1 MSEQSTGTADSQP
14 SHLRRRE
21 VAEQADRAHRVPD
34 PNDAP
39 AIDAL
44 RRAAAILRS
53 MNAAEVDAGALAA
66 LYEHVANIWAGGAL
80 THQQWPYTRRLVL
93 ELAKGGWQ
101 Q

>member
-1 MSEQSTGTADSQP
+1 MSEQPTGTADSQP
-14 SHLRRRE
+14 DHLRRRE
-21 VAEQADRAHRVPD
+21 VAEQADRDHRAPVPD
-34 PNDAP
+34 DGP
-39 AIDAL
+39 ATTL
-44 RRAAAILRS
+44 RSAAAVLRS

-80 THQQWPYTRRLVL
+80 THQQWPHTRRLVL